1 MCVYVSINTDLDKV
15 IAIMD
20 VYIYDMCVFYVSINT
35 DLDKVIAIMDDAVAK
50 FKENKTKFEDSDFV
64 T

>member
-1 MCVYVSINTDLDKV
+1 
-15 IAIMD
+15 
-20 VYIYDMCVFYVSINT
+20 MCVFYVSINT